1 MATGGARHHPGAFRF
16 RPRFAAGVALALLLA
31 CGCSDPEEKLPPRR
45 ASAEAGRKA
54 TVETPP
60 PRSLP
65 AEVPPRPAFA
75 QAGASDGE
83 KLQARL
89 RDECFDVAETLLSEA
104 PGDPAGWTLLGTVH
118 RFYGDDDGALALW
131 NRALSFDAGWPDAL
145 RQLGDAAFERGD
157 VATAESRYREALD
170 ADPESLVILDS
181 LVETL
186 LAKADTRAAE
196 DLLQDYLDDHPR
208 ATEGWCLLGRTRLV
222 AGDAVAAR
230 DAFERAIEV
239 EPTSRDATQGM
250 AEAIQNIGRAEPLP
264 VSLELVHRLRDRRDA
279 AHPVRPLEALDGVGP
294 APWAATVNY
303 WAAVAH
309 ARLGDG
315 TRAAIAWRRAIELD
329 PDDHHSREA
338 LATLYEQTGRTREAM
353 GVRQAWCD
361 RSPESPAAW
370 FGIGRLALTLGLPEE
385 AATAL
390 ERVVAL
396 APERPEGHALLA
408 RAQATLD
415 PAAALEAARRA
426 VDLDPTVPHLILLG
440 DTLLRGGEDDAAAAA
455 YERALTLDENDERA
469 RAGLDR
475 ARPSP

>member
-1 MATGGARHHPGAFRF
+1 MATSGGRHHAGAIGFGPRFGAR
-16 RPRFAAGVALALLLA
+16 FALSLVLA

-45 ASAEAGRKA
+45 AAVEAGAEATA
-54 TVETPP
+54 DTPP
-60 PRSLP
+60 PSSLP
-65 AEVPPRPAFA
+65 AGTPARPAFPPSG
-75 QAGASDGE
+75 AGDGE

-89 RDECFDVAETLLSEA
+89 RDECFDVAETLLRES

-118 RFYGDDDGALALW
+118 RFYGDDEGAATLWSHALTI
-131 NRALSFDAGWPDAL
+131 DAGWADAL
-145 RQLGDAAFERGD
+145 RQLGDAALERGD
-157 VATAESRYREALD
+157 HATAETRYRAALD

-186 LAKADTRAAE
+186 LSRADTSAAE
-196 DLLQDYLDDHPR
+196 ALLEDYLVDHPR
-208 ATEGWCLLGRTRLV
+208 VTEGWCLLGRTHLV

-230 DAFERAIEV
+230 AAFERALDV
-239 EPTSRDATQGM
+239 EPTSRDAVHGV
-250 AEAIQNIGRAEPLP
+250 AEAIQNIGRTEPLP
-264 VSLELVHRLRDRRDA
+264 VSLELVHRLRDRRDS

-309 ARLGDG
+309 ARLGDL
-315 TRAAIAWRRAIELD
+315 TRAAIGWRRAIELD

-353 GVRQAWCD
+353 SVRQAWCD

-370 FGIGRLALTLGLPEE
+370 FGIGRLALALGLPEE

-390 ERVVAL
+390 GHVVAL
-396 APERPEGHALLA
+396 APERSEGHALLA

-426 VDLDPTVPHLILLG
+426 VDLDPTAPHLTLLG
-440 DTLLRGGEDDAAAAA
+440 DTLLRGGADDEAAAA
-455 YERALTLDENDERA
+455 YERALALDADDDRA

-475 ARPSP
+475 AKRSR